1 MIEEVNINKLV
12 LHILDNTL
20 GMTILSESEHP
31 HDSDINDFIK
41 AHIEKVFKDV
51 FIKNACFEND
61 ESEIKALC
69 ERVKA
74 DKENFLDVSK
84 ILADKLYDIL
94 IKNINIPSCDLV
106 CSLFDGDGKSF
117 LGLFILNYKIS
128 YIHHVEESGDGRTN
142 KVIKQITTLPN
153 TSQSIDEFI
162 IIDLDNY
169 NILLKEKKHD
179 IDGIKEHYLSKYFLK
194 SQTILSDK
202 EKVDIINK
210 TSKKMINDFYDG
222 DVKKMADVKKAIT
235 ESIEESNNI
244 DIEHIKKKTFNDNL
258 ELQQIYSEEL
268 EAKGVHEQHIPVNEN
283 VIKKIPKMQRLV
295 TEDGIEL
302 KIPIS
307 YLSTEEKV
315 EFINNPDGTISIL
328 LKNIRDIQDK

>member
-51 FIKNACFEND
+51 LIKNACFEND
-61 ESEIKALC
+61 ESEIKVLC

-268 EAKGVHEQHIPVNEN
+268 EAKGVSEKHIPINEN